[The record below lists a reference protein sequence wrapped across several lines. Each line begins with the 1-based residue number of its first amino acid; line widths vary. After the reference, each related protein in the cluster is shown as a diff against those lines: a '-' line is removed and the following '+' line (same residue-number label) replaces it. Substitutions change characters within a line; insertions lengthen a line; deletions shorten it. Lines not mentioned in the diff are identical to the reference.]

1 MFSAVHR
8 HEPRLRSD
16 SKRWQLW
23 GDRIPQSR
31 AFGDRREPD
40 CSWSECVRVG
50 DGMALLPAKRRKV
63 ALCTLFH
70 WVPTNA
76 LGSWNSRR
84 CSPPSMIGCN
94 SFVSMRPFQPPK
106 SKQTSVMLVDWA
118 AHCVGLWFSPSY
130 GRHPNA
136 MWWWCVRGPHT
147 ALQELVTR
155 VARLEVHIK
164 VTLANDDEQLAELKM

>member
-1 MFSAVHR
+1 MRTTRRAKFRLVGSLVQVFRADHR
-8 HEPRLRSD
+8 GEPRLRSD

-40 CSWSECVRVG
+40 CRWSECVCVG

-94 SFVSMRPFQPPK
+94 SFVSVLSFQPTK
-106 SKQTSVMLVDWA
+106 SKQTSIMLVDWA
-118 AHCVGLWFSPSY
+118 AHCVGLWFSFLRSSTE
-130 GRHPNA
+130 RHVGVVCPRTTHSA
-136 MWWWCVRGPHT
+136 P
-147 ALQELVTR
+147 
-155 VARLEVHIK
+155 
-164 VTLANDDEQLAELKM
+164 